1 MIEVQP
7 MSCGSL
13 IAVEPV
19 TITRRLD
26 LDTSAEALWDLIA
39 DSDHLAVWL
48 GDSVQIDVRP
58 GGSGTVA
65 DADRVR
71 HVLVERVEQHR
82 GLAFTWWDAGDRTT
96 QSRVTFEIESS
107 PDGRSRLTINETFVA
122 RSAADIEAAR
132 LGWEVRVL
140 SLWACTVA
148 AALVQ

>member
-1 MIEVQP
+1 
-7 MSCGSL
+7 MSCDSL
-13 IAVEPV
+13 SNVEPV

-26 LDTSAEALWDLIA
+26 LDTSVEALWDLIA
-39 DSDHLAVWL
+39 DADHLAAWL

-58 GGSGTVA
+58 GGSGTVT

-82 GLAFTWWDAGDRTT
+82 SLAFTWWDAGDRTS

-107 PDGRSRLTINETFVA
+107 SDGHSRLTINETFVA
-122 RSAADIEAAR
+122 RSAADVEAAR